1 MKKTLLFLIAATA
14 MMMAGCSNDDFG
26 GATQG
31 MTLNATV
38 EQPASRAIMTDPND
52 GSYKFSFTG
61 NDKLYVTNSHVS
73 NSEVSTYYTFTKQGN
88 TFTST
93 DAQRTTEAADWYAY
107 FPGNTVDLTNQTGDL
122 ADVAN
127 YYACAGKTAEATTG
141 ANGLS
146 ITLKPKVAILRIVKV
161 DNSSTPCDINITT
174 TGGWIS
180 GMKAQSSVADFD
192 VVTSQSKVT
201 LLSQTAAGVYY
212 IAVPA
217 GKQITIYN
225 GGTKLK
231 ATKVDGHGLTAG
243 KYYTVTTG
251 PVRDKAEAIINGKSE
266 MVEWVQLWAGG
277 PKFATKNVATKMTFN
292 DATKTGDAYV
302 WGKNWRTPTKEEM
315 TLVNSVQDASS
326 GLYVITPLHATCK
339 IAEESGKVGLR
350 YTGNMPGYTNQTI
363 FLPFDGNNN
372 HVSGNYWTSTSE
384 KETCGTS
391 LDFAGQIYENV
402 DVFGIYYFNSEA
414 YTTNNTKHYVRP
426 VLAE

>member
-38 EQPASRAIMTDPND
+38 EQPASRAIMTAGEKGN
-52 GSYKFSFTG
+52 YQFSFAV
-61 NDKLYVTNSHVS
+61 NDMLNVTNSQVES
-73 NSEVSTYYTFTKQGN
+73 YYTFTKNGN
-88 TFTST
+88 TFTSS
-93 DAQRTTEAADWYAY
+93 DAKPTTAAADWYAY
-107 FPGNTVDLTNQTGDL
+107 FPGSEVKLANQSGEL
-122 ADVAN
+122 AGVAN

-141 ANGLS
+141 ANGLA

-251 PVRDKAEAIINGKSE
+251 DVTGTAEATINGETKN
-266 MVEWVQLWAGG
+266 VGWVQLWAGG
-277 PKFATKNVATKMTFN
+277 PKFATQNVANKMSFT
-292 DATKTGDAYV
+292 DAAKTGADYV
-302 WGKNWRTPTKEEM
+302 WGANWRTPTKEEM
-315 TLVNSVQDASS
+315 TLVNSVYNDIS
-326 GLYVITPLHATCK
+326 GFYDITPLYATCQ
-339 IAEESGKVGLR
+339 IAEEEGVHGLR
-350 YTGNMPGYTNQTI
+350 YTGIMPGYTNQTI
-363 FLPFDGNNN
+363 FLPIDGDKSYY
-372 HVSGNYWTSTSE
+372 HGVYWTSTSE
-384 KETCGTS
+384 IETHGTT
-391 LDFAGQIYENV
+391 LNV
-402 DVFGIYYFNSEA
+402 NGGINDNVYVFIAYHFDSRA
-414 YTTNNTKHYVRP
+414 YTTPTNAHFVRP
-426 VLAE
+426 VLNEKR

>member
-14 MMMAGCSNDDFG
+14 MMMTGCSNDDFG

-38 EQPASRAIMTDPND
+38 EQPASRATMAVGENSI
-52 GSYKFSFTG
+52 YKFSFAN
-61 NDKLYVTNSHVS
+61 NDMLNVT
-73 NSEVSTYYTFTKQGN
+73 NSEVSNYYTFTKNGE

-93 DAQRTTEAADWYAY
+93 NAKPTNADADWYAY
-107 FPGNTVDLTNQTGDL
+107 FPGNTVDLTNQNGDL
-122 ADVAN
+122 TGVAN
-127 YYACAGKTAEATTG
+127 YYACAGKTESATTG
-141 ANGLS
+141 ADGLN
-146 ITLKPKVAILRIVKV
+146 IKLTPQVAILRIVKV
-161 DNSSTPCDINITT
+161 DGNSTTCDINVK
-174 TGGWIS
+174 TGEKWVS
-180 GMKAQSSVADFD
+180 GLKAKNNEAGFD
-192 VVTSQSKVT
+192 VVTSGTKVT
-201 LLSQTAAGVYY
+201 LLNKQDPGAYY

-217 GKQITIYN
+217 GVQITIYN
-225 GGTKLK
+225 GDTKFK
-231 ATKVDGHGLTAG
+231 ATKAAGLTAG
-243 KYYTVTTG
+243 MYYTLTTG

-277 PKFATKNVATKMTFN
+277 PKFATKNVKDKMTFD
-292 DATKTGDAYV
+292 DAAHKTGDAYV

-350 YTGNMPGYTNQTI
+350 YTGIMPGYTNQTI
-363 FLPFDGNNN
+363 FLPFDGDNN

-402 DVFGIYYFNSEA
+402 DFFGIYYFNSEA
-414 YTTNNTKHYVRP
+414 YITNNTKHYVRP